1 MAINILEAFTS
12 EPEALDFIWPG
23 FLAGTVGALVAP
35 GATGKSFFA
44 LEAAMC
50 VVSPSSNGVLL
61 DLDIERRGGGVV
73 YAAAEDP
80 PVILKKRI
88 HAIGAYL
95 DEDAKKQ
102 AAVGLLVE
110 PIMGARLNLMDDDHL
125 KRFKEYS
132 MGARLIIV
140 DTLSRVHT
148 ENENDNGAMSGLL
161 QRLEYIAKETTAGV
175 LFLHHI
181 GKAAATGGEGDT
193 QQAARGAS
201 ALIDNAR
208 YAAALTKMT
217 KTEAEAYGV
226 DDAMRGFFVRHT
238 VTKNNYGSPLSDQWY
253 RRHEGGVLL
262 PTKLE
267 MQQKPKEKGGR
278 DREKA

>member
-12 EPEALDFIWPG
+12 EPEALDFILPG

-50 VVSPSSNGVLL
+50 VVSPLANGALL

-95 DEDAKKQ
+95 DDDAKKQ

-161 QRLEYIAKETTAGV
+161 QRLEFVAKETGAGV

-217 KTEAEAYGV
+217 KNEAEAYGV
-226 DDAMRGFFVRHT
+226 DDSMRGFFVRHT
-238 VTKNNYGSPLSDQWY
+238 VTKNNYGSPLTDCWY

-267 MQQKPKEKGGR
+267 MQQKTKEKGGR
-278 DREKA
+278 RDDI